1 MLVDPLLG
9 VMLCCLV
16 LKFVMFERRELH
28 VYFRQS
34 PTGYVVG
41 PVYIKFSACCLL
53 HGSHKIM
60 ITNLSS
66 SSLPP
71 AYDYKIQASSV
82 FFFYFKKR
90 LYLFIFR
97 EGKGGREKST
107 CGCLSSAPY
116 WGPGPRAGMCPDREW
131 NPLMQRPN

>member
-60 ITNLSS
+60 ITNISS
-66 SSLPP
+66 TSLPP
-71 AYDYKIQASSV
+71 AYDYKIQASRV
-82 FFFYFKKR
+82 FFFILKKDCI
-90 LYLFIFR
+90 YLFLERGR
-97 EGKGGREKST
+97 EGEKNQHVVASQ
-107 CGCLSSAPY
+107 APPT
-116 WGPGPRAGMCPDREW
+116 GDLAPGQACALTG
-131 NPLMQRPN
+131 NGTL